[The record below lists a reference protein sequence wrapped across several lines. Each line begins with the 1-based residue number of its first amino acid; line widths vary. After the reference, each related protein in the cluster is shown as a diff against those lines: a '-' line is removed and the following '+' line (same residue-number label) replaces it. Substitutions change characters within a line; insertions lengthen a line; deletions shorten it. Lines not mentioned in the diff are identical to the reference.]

1 MLQEV
6 ELRVWSNQECQT
18 AWRGAFDDPSF
29 TLLASQLC
37 ASNPGKDTCSGDSG
51 GPLQMMVRRVTGE
64 GEEKEGTGKEGRDWK
79 RKEGREEEKVNVE
92 ND

>member
-1 MLQEV
+1 MATVLQEV

-51 GPLQMMVRRVTGE
+51 GPLQMMVRRVMGE
-64 GEEKEGTGKEGRDWK
+64 GKR
-79 RKEGREEEKVNVE
+79 RKERERREVTGSERREERRKRST
-92 ND
+92 